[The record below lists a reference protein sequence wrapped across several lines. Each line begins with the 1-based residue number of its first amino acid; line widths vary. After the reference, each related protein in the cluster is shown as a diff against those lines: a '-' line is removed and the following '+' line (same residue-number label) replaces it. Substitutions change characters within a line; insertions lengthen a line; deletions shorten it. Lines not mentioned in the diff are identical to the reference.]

1 MLPII
6 IIVFIGTLVALGLYL
21 LLLKKY
27 YWGPQGPPKNNEQ
40 NKKGR

>member
-6 IIVFIGTLVALGLYL
+6 IIVVLGTAVALGLYL

-27 YWGPQGPPKNNEQ
+27 YWGPKGPPEKDERD
-40 NKKGR
+40 KRGR

>member
-6 IIVFIGTLVALGLYL
+6 IVVVIGTAVALGLYL

-27 YWGPQGPPKNNEQ
+27 YWGPQGSPKKSGR
-40 NKKGR
+40 NKRER